1 MFQITRVDHTAFRT
15 TNMEATVQFYSG
27 VLGLPLLQTMRGGEG
42 TGEEAKNQ
50 RRYVFGAG
58 EGNRL
63 VFFDGH
69 EALPEKGSAQHLD
82 HFSMHVESQEEF
94 DEAYKRLRD
103 HGAEVTDIIV
113 RAYGSTFYFQDP
125 NGILMQIGLDTQP
138 DPRVNEDPEPVPS
151 ASKYLVRS

>member
-1 MFQITRVDHTAFRT
+1 MVRISRVDHTAFRT
-15 TNMEATVQFYSG
+15 TDMEATVQFYSG

-69 EALPEKGSAQHLD
+69 DALPEKGSSQYLD
-82 HFSMHVESQEEF
+82 HFSMQVESQEEF
-94 DEAYKRLRD
+94 DDAYKRLRD
-103 HGAEVTDIIV
+103 QGVEVTGIIE

-125 NGILMQIGLDTQP
+125 NGILMQIGVETRP
-138 DPRVNEDPEPVPS
+138 DERVNEDPDPVPS
-151 ASKYLVRS
+151 ASKYLIGK